1 MPVQDAV
8 DALLLRVLVA
18 RPRRQADPIQVT
30 STAPHCFRTTRA
42 GMRRGP
48 LGSCSR
54 VTGRLSRRKTVK
66 FCDVAA
72 RDTAYSHSPLNR
84 VVAQSFTT
92 VGEEQ
97 VT

>member
-1 MPVQDAV
+1 MPCSY
-8 DALLLRVLVA
+8 RVLGA
-18 RPRRQADPIQVT
+18 RPRRQADPIPVT
-30 STAPHCFRTTRA
+30 SIAPHCFRSTRT

-54 VTGRLSRRKTVK
+54 VTGRLSRQKTVK

-72 RDTAYSHSPLNR
+72 QDTGYPHSLLNR
-84 VVAQSFTT
+84 VVVQSLTT